1 MSIGVAASADA
12 VPASPA
18 PSGPRKG
25 VNPRWRRG
33 GRAVIGVAV
42 AIGLWAVVT
51 SSGAVDTTIF
61 PTVPAFVGALADSWR
76 ELLVSFEATLLS
88 WALGMVVGTALGI
101 VLGVIVGRSYWADA
115 SSDII
120 VRMLRPLPSL
130 ALIPIA
136 VLVAGLGVTMTASLV
151 AFASFWPIFIN
162 TRYAVRQIEP
172 RLLDSGRAVGLSGWS
187 LVARVIAPAIAP
199 AVVTGVRVSVGI
211 AIVVT
216 VSVQLVAGTGGLG
229 GYVLDAQT
237 SGLTNQVFVGVAGG
251 GVLGW
256 LLNGVF
262 LVAARKLMPW
272 QAARGAGA

>member
-18 PSGPRKG
+18 RSGARKG

-33 GRAVIGVAV
+33 GRAVTGVAI
-42 AIGLWAVVT
+42 AIGLWAAVT
-51 SSGAVDTTIF
+51 ASGAVDTTIF

-76 ELLVSFEATLLS
+76 ELLVSFEATLQS
-88 WALGMVVGTALGI
+88 WALGMVVGAALGI
-101 VLGVIVGRSYWADA
+101 ILGVIVGRSYWADA

-136 VLVAGLGVTMTASLV
+136 VLVAGLGITMTASLV

-187 LVARVIAPAIAP
+187 LVTRVIAPAIAP

-229 GYVLDAQT
+229 GYVLNAQT
-237 SGLTNQVFVGVAGG
+237 SGLTNQVFVGVAAG

-262 LVAARKLMPW
+262 LLAARKLMPW
-272 QAARGAGA
+272 QAARGSGA